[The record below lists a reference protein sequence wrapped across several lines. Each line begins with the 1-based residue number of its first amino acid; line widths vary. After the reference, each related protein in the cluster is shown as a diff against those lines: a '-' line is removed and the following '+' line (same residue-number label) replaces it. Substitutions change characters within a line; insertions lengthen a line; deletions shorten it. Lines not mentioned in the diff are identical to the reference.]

1 VTPAE
6 QAHLDQVERD
16 RRRREA
22 LLLLLLLSYS
32 DRAARQ
38 ARAAVRVGADPV
50 EAAADAIR
58 GRESLATGPHV
69 HWPGLQT
76 KLVPVIT
83 EAFYA
88 GVVRAAQMVGVTFDV
103 PEEPPPPP
111 VAEQQAADLADKT
124 AAAVSRIVAG
134 AVEEAEATGVNAAKT
149 VRLIGESFDAAG
161 MTHARSHAAE
171 AAAER
176 QVVNVYGWGQ
186 LAAWEHKSTLG
197 RVLGFRYNAV
207 LDEGTTPICR
217 AYHGITLPTSHQWF
231 KHHWPQNHWGCRGT
245 VTPVT
250 RKFTATEPVYFP
262 EPAAGF
268 GEAPIFAFGTLVG
281 A

>member
-1 VTPAE
+1 MTAEE
-6 QAHLDQVERD
+6 QAHLDDVDRD

-32 DRAARQ
+32 DLAARQ

-50 EAAADAIR
+50 EAAADAVR

-149 VRLIGESFDAAG
+149 VRLIGEAFDAAG

-176 QVVNVYGWGQ
+176 LIVTTYGAGMRD
-186 LAAWEHKSTLG
+186 AFEIKFAD
-197 RVLGFRYNAV
+197 RVTGYRHVSV
-207 LDEGTTPICR
+207 LDDGTTEICR
-217 AYHGITLPTSHQWF
+217 ERADLKLPTSDPFWKTNF
-231 KHHWPQNHWGCRGT
+231 PSLHWGCRSCLMPIVGKFQPSET
-245 VTPVT
+245 YPTT
-250 RKFTATEPVYFP
+250 RPSP
-262 EPAAGF
+262 GF
-268 GEAPIFAFGTLVG
+268 GIAPPVAFGALVG
-281 A
+281 R

>member
-1 VTPAE
+1 VTQAE
-6 QAHLDQVERD
+6 RQQLAGVERD

-22 LLLLLLLSYS
+22 LLLLLLLGYS

-69 HWPGLQT
+69 YWPSLQT
-76 KLVPVIT
+76 KLVPLIT

-88 GVVRAAQMVGVTFDV
+88 GAVRAGQMVGVTFDV

-134 AVEEAEATGVNAAKT
+134 AVEEAQATGVNAAKT
-149 VRLIGESFDAAG
+149 IKLIGEAFDAAG
-161 MTHARSHAAE
+161 MSHARSHAAE
-171 AAAER
+171 AGTER
-176 QVVNVYGWGQ
+176 QIVNAYGWGQ
-186 LAAWEHKSTLG
+186 LAGWEHKSMMG
-197 RVLGFRYNAV
+197 RVLGFRYSAV

-217 AYHGITLPTSHQWF
+217 AYHGTTLPTSHDWF
-231 KHHWPQNHWGCRGT
+231 RHHWPQNHWGCRAA
-245 VTPVT
+245 VLPVT
-250 RKFTATEPVYFP
+250 KKFAATEPVYFP

-268 GEAPIFAFGTLVG
+268 GVAPLLAFGTLVG
-281 A
+281 R